1 MILFHCQLEISS
13 YFLLDDI
20 SRVDRCAGDVFLLF
34 ESNGTSVAEA
44 GLNIIEI
51 LKIQSWFVFP
61 STCVVAVSDLFLT
74 FYLGAYFT
82 FYVHQR
88 GEGP

>member
-20 SRVDRCAGDVFLLF
+20 SRVDRCAGDLFLLF

-44 GLNIIEI
+44 GLNIIAI
-51 LKIQSWFVFP
+51 LKIQSWTHMIIFFVMHIVQNILL
-61 STCVVAVSDLFLT
+61 SL
-74 FYLGAYFT
+74 YFK
-82 FYVHQR
+82 HDQIR
-88 GEGP
+88 IHLS

>member
-1 MILFHCQLEISS
+1 MILFNCQLEISS

-20 SRVDRCAGDVFLLF
+20 SRVDRCAGDLFLLF

-51 LKIQSWFVFP
+51 LKIQSWTHMIIFFVMHIVQNILL
-61 STCVVAVSDLFLT
+61 SL
-74 FYLGAYFT
+74 YFK
-82 FYVHQR
+82 HDQIR
-88 GEGP
+88 IHLS

>member
-20 SRVDRCAGDVFLLF
+20 SRVDRCAGDLFLLF

-51 LKIQSWFVFP
+51 LKIQSWTHMIIFFVMHIVQNILL
-61 STCVVAVSDLFLT
+61 SL
-74 FYLGAYFT
+74 YFKRDQIRI
-82 FYVHQR
+82 HLI
-88 GEGP
+88 

>member
-20 SRVDRCAGDVFLLF
+20 SRVDRCAGDLFLLF

-51 LKIQSWFVFP
+51 LKIQSWTHMIIFFVMHIVQNILL
-61 STCVVAVSDLFLT
+61 SL
-74 FYLGAYFT
+74 YFK
-82 FYVHQR
+82 HDQIR
-88 GEGP
+88 IQLS

>member
-1 MILFHCQLEISS
+1 MYRYDQQHHCQLIQIFLMILFHCQLEISS

-20 SRVDRCAGDVFLLF
+20 SRVDRCAGDLFLLF

-51 LKIQSWFVFP
+51 LKIQS
-61 STCVVAVSDLFLT
+61 
-74 FYLGAYFT
+74 
-82 FYVHQR
+82 
-88 GEGP
+88 

>member
-13 YFLLDDI
+13 YCLLDDI
-20 SRVDRCAGDVFLLF
+20 SRVDRCAGDLFLLF

-51 LKIQSWFVFP
+51 LKIQSWTHMIIFFVMHIVQNILL
-61 STCVVAVSDLFLT
+61 SL
-74 FYLGAYFT
+74 YFK
-82 FYVHQR
+82 HDQIR
-88 GEGP
+88 IHLS

>member
-1 MILFHCQLEISS
+1 MILFHCQLEIST

-20 SRVDRCAGDVFLLF
+20 SRVDRCAGDLFLLF

-51 LKIQSWFVFP
+51 LKIQSWTHMIIFSVMHIVQNILL
-61 STCVVAVSDLFLT
+61 SL
-74 FYLGAYFT
+74 YFK
-82 FYVHQR
+82 HDQIR
-88 GEGP
+88 IHLS

>member
-1 MILFHCQLEISS
+1 MILFHCQLEIST

-20 SRVDRCAGDVFLLF
+20 ARVDRCAADLFLLF

-51 LKIQSWFVFP
+51 LKIQS
-61 STCVVAVSDLFLT
+61 
-74 FYLGAYFT
+74 
-82 FYVHQR
+82 
-88 GEGP
+88 

>member
-20 SRVDRCAGDVFLLF
+20 SRVDRCAGDLFLLF

-51 LKIQSWFVFP
+51 LKIQSWTHMIIF
-61 STCVVAVSDLFLT
+61 FLMHIVQDI
-74 FYLGAYFT
+74 LLSLYFK
-82 FYVHQR
+82 HDQIR
-88 GEGP
+88 IHLS

>member
-13 YFLLDDI
+13 YFLLGDI
-20 SRVDRCAGDVFLLF
+20 SRVDRCAGDLFLLF

-51 LKIQSWFVFP
+51 LKIQSWTHMIIFFVMHIVQNILL
-61 STCVVAVSDLFLT
+61 SL
-74 FYLGAYFT
+74 YFK
-82 FYVHQR
+82 HDQIR
-88 GEGP
+88 IHLS

>member
-20 SRVDRCAGDVFLLF
+20 SRVDRCAGDLFLLF

-44 GLNIIEI
+44 GLNIIDI
-51 LKIQSWFVFP
+51 LKIQSWTHMIIFFVMHIVQNILL
-61 STCVVAVSDLFLT
+61 SL
-74 FYLGAYFT
+74 YFK
-82 FYVHQR
+82 HDQIR
-88 GEGP
+88 IHLS

>member
-20 SRVDRCAGDVFLLF
+20 SRVDRCAGDLFLLF

-51 LKIQSWFVFP
+51 LKIQSWTHMIIFFVMHIIQNIL
-61 STCVVAVSDLFLT
+61 SL
-74 FYLGAYFT
+74 YFK
-82 FYVHQR
+82 HDQIR
-88 GEGP
+88 IHLS

>member
-20 SRVDRCAGDVFLLF
+20 SRVDRCAGDLFLLF

-51 LKIQSWFVFP
+51 LKIQSWTHMIIFSVMHIVQNILL
-61 STCVVAVSDLFLT
+61 SL
-74 FYLGAYFT
+74 YFK
-82 FYVHQR
+82 HDQIR
-88 GEGP
+88 IHLS

>member
-20 SRVDRCAGDVFLLF
+20 SRVDRCAGDLFLLF

-51 LKIQSWFVFP
+51 LKIQSWTHMIIFFVMHIVQNILL
-61 STCVVAVSDLFLT
+61 SL
-74 FYLGAYFT
+74 YFK
-82 FYVHQR
+82 HDQIR
-88 GEGP
+88 IHLS

>member
-13 YFLLDDI
+13 YFILDDI
-20 SRVDRCAGDVFLLF
+20 SRVDRCAGDLFLLF

-51 LKIQSWFVFP
+51 LKIQSCTHMIIFFVMHIVQNILL
-61 STCVVAVSDLFLT
+61 SL
-74 FYLGAYFT
+74 YFK
-82 FYVHQR
+82 HDQIR
-88 GEGP
+88 IHLS

>member
-20 SRVDRCAGDVFLLF
+20 SRVDRCAGDLFLLF

-51 LKIQSWFVFP
+51 LKIQSWTHMIIFFVMHIVQNILL
-61 STCVVAVSDLFLT
+61 SL
-74 FYLGAYFT
+74 YFKHDQT
-82 FYVHQR
+82 RIHLS
-88 GEGP
+88 

>member
-13 YFLLDDI
+13 YFLHVLDDI
-20 SRVDRCAGDVFLLF
+20 SRVDRCAGDLFLLF

-51 LKIQSWFVFP
+51 LKIQSWTHMIIFFVMHIVQNILL
-61 STCVVAVSDLFLT
+61 SL
-74 FYLGAYFT
+74 YFKRDQIRI
-82 FYVHQR
+82 HLS
-88 GEGP
+88 

>member
-20 SRVDRCAGDVFLLF
+20 SRVDPCAGDLFLLF

-51 LKIQSWFVFP
+51 LKIQSWTHMIIFFVMHIEQNILL
-61 STCVVAVSDLFLT
+61 SL
-74 FYLGAYFT
+74 YFK
-82 FYVHQR
+82 HDQIR
-88 GEGP
+88 IHLS